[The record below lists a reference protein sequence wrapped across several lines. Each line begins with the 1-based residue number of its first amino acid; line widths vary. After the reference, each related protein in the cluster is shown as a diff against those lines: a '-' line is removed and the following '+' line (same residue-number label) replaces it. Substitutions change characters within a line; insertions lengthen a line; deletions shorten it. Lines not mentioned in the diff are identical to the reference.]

1 MSTQAYIRKTIDLYI
16 SDSFRDL
23 LEQFKDESQV
33 ASLLLHKRLAKEDVV
48 DDNVN
53 FISISDSDKTKI
65 SYLTED
71 RIEKIS
77 QSATD
82 DYWTTSKRFHCKPGA
97 FVTKLFKG
105 ISQKEIEKFSN
116 LYKSFSDKKDFVMKV
131 VSGQDIAKYYDQ
143 ETYSSNSGTLGNS
156 CMKYSRCQRFFKI
169 YTENPDVI
177 SMLVM
182 KSPTGSLIG
191 RALIWNIDG
200 QKVMDRIYTIQDDEY
215 AVFFKQWALKNDCIF
230 KTHQNWN
237 HTLQFDSKTDTQE
250 YKLAVKLKNFNLE
263 YYPYLDT
270 FKWIN
275 LNDGTIANYK
285 VSEDFSVISNADGQS
300 QPHYMLE
307 FDDISRD
314 WQWRG
319 NLMYLEDLNIRTN
332 GNNLNHSETL
342 GKWLLKSES
351 YYDEELRDFFYTDS
365 SKNDAKLVS
374 DRREIIKRI
383 NDEEKKFREDVVNVI
398 DAESSSLYEIL
409 RSNMWMRG
417 QR

>member
-1 MSTQAYIRKTIDLYI
+1 MSTQDYIRKTIDLYI
-16 SDSFRDL
+16 SDSLRDL

-97 FVTKLFKG
+97 FVTKLFKC

-116 LYKSFSDKKDFVMKV
+116 LYKAFSDKKDFTIEII
-131 VSGQDIAKYYDQ
+131 SGQEIAKYYDQ

-177 SMLVM
+177 SMLIM

-215 AVFFKQWALKNDCIF
+215 IVFFKQWALRNNCIF

-237 HTLQFDSKTDTQE
+237 HTLQFDSKVDTNE
-250 YKLAVKLKNFNLE
+250 YKFVVKLKKFNFD

-275 LNDGTIANYK
+275 LNDGNIANYK
-285 VSEDFSVISNADGQS
+285 VSEDFSVISNADGQA

-319 NLMYLEDLNIRTN
+319 NLVYLEDLNIRTN

-342 GKWLLKSES
+342 GKWILKSES
-351 YYDEELRDFFYTDS
+351 YYDEDLRDFFYTDS
-365 SKNDAKLVS
+365 SKNDEKLVNE
-374 DRREIIKRI
+374 RREIIKRI
-383 NDEEKKFREDVVNVI
+383 NDEEKKFRGSN
-398 DAESSSLYEIL
+398 LYEIL
-409 RSNMWMRG
+409 ISDYIGR
-417 QR
+417 

>member
-16 SDSFRDL
+16 SDSLRDL

-33 ASLLLHKRLAKEDVV
+33 ASLILHKRLPKEDVV
-48 DDNVN
+48 DNNVN

-77 QSATD
+77 QSSTD

-97 FVTKLFKG
+97 FVTKLFKC

-116 LYKSFSDKKDFVMKV
+116 LYKAFSDKKDFTIEII
-131 VSGQDIAKYYDQ
+131 SGQEIAKYYDQ

-177 SMLVM
+177 SMLIM

-215 AVFFKQWALKNDCIF
+215 IVFFKQWALRNNCIF

-237 HTLQFDSKTDTQE
+237 HTLQFDSKEETKE
-250 YKLAVKLKNFNLE
+250 YKFVVKLKKFNFD

-275 LNDGTIANYK
+275 LNDGNIANYK
-285 VSEDFSVISNADGQS
+285 VSEDFSVISNADGQT

-319 NLMYLEDLNIRTN
+319 NLFYLEDLNIRTN

-342 GKWLLKSES
+342 GKWILKSES
-351 YYDEELRDFFYTDS
+351 YYDEDLRDFFYTDS
-365 SKNDAKLVS
+365 SKNDEKLVNE
-374 DRREIIKRI
+374 RREIIKRI
-383 NDEEKKFREDVVNVI
+383 NDEEKKFRGSN
-398 DAESSSLYEIL
+398 LYEL
-409 RSNMWMRG
+409 LYLESF
-417 QR
+417 

>member
-16 SDSFRDL
+16 SDSLRDL

-33 ASLLLHKRLAKEDVV
+33 ASLILHKRLPKEDVV
-48 DDNVN
+48 DNNVN

-77 QSATD
+77 QSSTD

-97 FVTKLFKG
+97 FVTKLFKC

-116 LYKSFSDKKDFVMKV
+116 LYKAFSDKKDFTIEII
-131 VSGQDIAKYYDQ
+131 SGQEIAKYYDQ

-177 SMLVM
+177 SMLIM

-215 AVFFKQWALKNDCIF
+215 IVFFKQWALRNNCIF

-237 HTLQFDSKTDTQE
+237 HTLQFDSKEETKE
-250 YKLAVKLKNFNLE
+250 YKFVVKLKKFNFD

-275 LNDGTIANYK
+275 LNDGNIANYK
-285 VSEDFSVISNADGQS
+285 VSEDFSVISNADGQT

-319 NLMYLEDLNIRTN
+319 NLFYLEDLNIRTN
-332 GNNLNHSETL
+332 SNNLNHSETL
-342 GKWLLKSES
+342 GKWILKSES
-351 YYDEELRDFFYTDS
+351 YYDEDLRDFFYTDS
-365 SKNDAKLVS
+365 SKNDEKLVNE
-374 DRREIIKRI
+374 RREIIKRI
-383 NDEEKKFREDVVNVI
+383 NDEEKKFRGSN
-398 DAESSSLYEIL
+398 LYEL
-409 RSNMWMRG
+409 LYLESF
-417 QR
+417 

>member
-16 SDSFRDL
+16 SDSLRDL

-33 ASLLLHKRLAKEDVV
+33 ASLILHKRLPKEDVV
-48 DDNVN
+48 DNNVN

-77 QSATD
+77 QSSTD

-105 ISQKEIEKFSN
+105 IPQKEIEKFSN
-116 LYKSFSDKKDFVMKV
+116 LYKAFSDKKDFTIEII
-131 VSGQDIAKYYDQ
+131 SGQEIAKYYDQ

-177 SMLVM
+177 SMLIM

-215 AVFFKQWALKNDCIF
+215 IVFFKQWALRNNCIF

-237 HTLQFDSKTDTQE
+237 HTLQFDSKEETKE
-250 YKLAVKLKNFNLE
+250 YKFVVKLKKFNFD

-275 LNDGTIANYK
+275 LNDGNIANYK
-285 VSEDFSVISNADGQS
+285 VSEDFSVISNADGQT

-319 NLMYLEDLNIRTN
+319 NLVYLEDLNIRTN
-332 GNNLNHSETL
+332 SNNLNHSETL
-342 GKWLLKSES
+342 GKWILKSES
-351 YYDEELRDFFYTDS
+351 YYDEDLRDFFYTDS
-365 SKNDAKLVS
+365 SKNDEKLVNE
-374 DRREIIKRI
+374 RREIIKRI
-383 NDEEKKFREDVVNVI
+383 NDEEKKFRGSN
-398 DAESSSLYEIL
+398 LYEL
-409 RSNMWMRG
+409 LYLESF
-417 QR
+417 

>member
-16 SDSFRDL
+16 SDSLRDL

-33 ASLLLHKRLAKEDVV
+33 ASLILHKRLPKEDVV
-48 DDNVN
+48 DNNVN

-77 QSATD
+77 QSSTD

-97 FVTKLFKG
+97 FVTKLFKC

-116 LYKSFSDKKDFVMKV
+116 LYKAFSDKKDFTIEII
-131 VSGQDIAKYYDQ
+131 SGQEIAKYYDQ

-177 SMLVM
+177 SMLIM

-215 AVFFKQWALKNDCIF
+215 IVFFKQWALRNNCIF

-237 HTLQFDSKTDTQE
+237 HTLQFDSKEETKE
-250 YKLAVKLKNFNLE
+250 YKFVVKLKKFNFD

-275 LNDGTIANYK
+275 LNDGNIANYK
-285 VSEDFSVISNADGQS
+285 VSEDFSVISNADGQT

-319 NLMYLEDLNIRTN
+319 NLVYLEDLNIRTN
-332 GNNLNHSETL
+332 SNNLNHSETL
-342 GKWLLKSES
+342 GKWILKSES
-351 YYDEELRDFFYTDS
+351 YYDEDLRDFFYTDS
-365 SKNDAKLVS
+365 SKNDEKLVNE
-374 DRREIIKRI
+374 RREIIKRI
-383 NDEEKKFREDVVNVI
+383 NDEEKKFRGSN
-398 DAESSSLYEIL
+398 LYEL
-409 RSNMWMRG
+409 LYLESF
-417 QR
+417 

>member
-1 MSTQAYIRKTIDLYI
+1 MPVQNYTRKTIDLYI
-16 SDSFRDL
+16 SESLRDL
-23 LEQFKDESQV
+23 LEQFKDESEV
-33 ASLLLHKRLAKEDVV
+33 ATLLLHKRLLKEDVV

-53 FISISDSDKTKI
+53 FVSISDSDKTKI
-65 SYLTED
+65 SYLTTD

-97 FVTKLFKG
+97 FVAKLFKG

-116 LYKSFSDKKDFVMKV
+116 LYKSFSDKKDFTMTLVKGD
-131 VSGQDIAKYYDQ
+131 SIAKYYDQ

-156 CMKYSRCQRFFKI
+156 CMKSSRCQKFFGI
-169 YTENPDVI
+169 YTQNPDVI

-191 RALIWNIDG
+191 RALIWQIDG

-215 AVFFKQWALKNDCIF
+215 VVFFKQWAAKNDCVC

-237 HTLQFDSKTDTQE
+237 HTLQFDFKNETKE
-250 YKLAVKLKNFNLE
+250 YKFSAKLEKYNFE

-275 LNDGTIANYK
+275 LNDGVIANYK
-285 VSEDFSVISNADGQS
+285 VSDEFSVISNADGQT

-319 NLMYLEDLNIRTN
+319 NLVYLDDLNIRTN

-342 GKWLLKSES
+342 GRWILKSES
-351 YYDEELRDFFYTDS
+351 YYDEELRDFFWIDS
-365 SKNDAKLVS
+365 SKNDENLLNE
-374 DRREIIKRI
+374 RRNIIKKI
-383 NDEEKKFREDVVNVI
+383 DDQEKKFREEVLSI
-398 DAESSSLYEIL
+398 DIDSSNFYEVLRGNIL
-409 RSNMWMRG
+409 GRIR
-417 QR
+417 R

>member
-1 MSTQAYIRKTIDLYI
+1 MSTQDYIRKTIDLYI
-16 SDSFRDL
+16 SDSLRDL

-105 ISQKEIEKFSN
+105 IPQKEIEKFSN
-116 LYKSFSDKKDFVMKV
+116 LYKSFSDKKDFTMKV

-156 CMKYSRCQRFFKI
+156 CMKYSRCQKFFKI

-215 AVFFKQWALKNDCIF
+215 VVFFKQWALKNGCVF

-237 HTLQFDSKTDTQE
+237 HTLQFDSKVDTNE
-250 YKLAVKLKNFNLE
+250 YKFVVKLKKFNFD

-275 LNDGTIANYK
+275 LNDGNIANYK
-285 VSEDFSVISNADGQS
+285 VSEDFSVISNADGQA
-300 QPHYMLE
+300 QPHYVLE

-319 NLMYLEDLNIRTN
+319 NLVYLEDLNIRTN

-342 GKWLLKSES
+342 GKWILKSES
-351 YYDEELRDFFYTDS
+351 YYDEDLRDFFYTDS
-365 SKNDAKLVS
+365 SKNDEKLVNE
-374 DRREIIKRI
+374 RREIIKRI
-383 NDEEKKFREDVVNVI
+383 NDEEKKFRGSN
-398 DAESSSLYEIL
+398 LYEIL
-409 RSNMWMRG
+409 ISDYIGR
-417 QR
+417 

>member
-365 SKNDAKLVS
+365 SKNDEKLVS

>member
-16 SDSFRDL
+16 SDSLRDL

-105 ISQKEIEKFSN
+105 IPQKEIEKFSN
-116 LYKSFSDKKDFVMKV
+116 LYKSFSDKKDFTMKV
-131 VSGQDIAKYYDQ
+131 VSGQDITKYYDQ

-215 AVFFKQWALKNDCIF
+215 AVFFKQWAMKNDCVF

-237 HTLQFDSKTDTQE
+237 HTLQFDSKVDTQE
-250 YKLAVKLKNFNLE
+250 YKFAVKLKNYSFE

-285 VSEDFSVISNADGQS
+285 VSEDFSVISNADGQT

-319 NLMYLEDLNIRTN
+319 NLVYLEDLNIRTN

-342 GKWLLKSES
+342 GKWILKSES
-351 YYDEELRDFFYTDS
+351 YYDEDLRDFFYTDS
-365 SKNDAKLVS
+365 SKNDEKLINE
-374 DRREIIKRI
+374 RREIIKRI
-383 NDEEKKFREDVVNVI
+383 NDEEKKFREDVISI
-398 DAESSSLYEIL
+398 DVEGSNLYEIL
-409 RSNMWMRG
+409 RSNMWIRR

>member
-16 SDSFRDL
+16 SDSLRDL

-33 ASLLLHKRLAKEDVV
+33 ASLILHKRLPKEDVV
-48 DDNVN
+48 DNNVN

-77 QSATD
+77 QSSTD

-97 FVTKLFKG
+97 FVTKLFKC

-116 LYKSFSDKKDFVMKV
+116 LYKAFSDKKDFTIEII
-131 VSGQDIAKYYDQ
+131 SGQEIAKYYYQ

-177 SMLVM
+177 SMLIM

-215 AVFFKQWALKNDCIF
+215 IVFFKQWALRNNCIF

-237 HTLQFDSKTDTQE
+237 HTLQFDSKEETKE
-250 YKLAVKLKNFNLE
+250 YKFVVKLKKFNFD

-275 LNDGTIANYK
+275 LNDGNIANYK
-285 VSEDFSVISNADGQS
+285 VSEDFSVISNADGQT

-319 NLMYLEDLNIRTN
+319 NLFYLEDLNIRTN
-332 GNNLNHSETL
+332 SNNLNHSETL
-342 GKWLLKSES
+342 GKWILKSES
-351 YYDEELRDFFYTDS
+351 YYDEDLRDFFYTDS
-365 SKNDAKLVS
+365 SKNDEKLVNE
-374 DRREIIKRI
+374 RREIIKRI
-383 NDEEKKFREDVVNVI
+383 NDEEKKFRGSN
-398 DAESSSLYEIL
+398 LYEL
-409 RSNMWMRG
+409 LYLESF
-417 QR
+417 

>member
-16 SDSFRDL
+16 SDSLRDL

-33 ASLLLHKRLAKEDVV
+33 ASLILHKRLPKEDVV
-48 DDNVN
+48 DNNVN

-77 QSATD
+77 QSSTD

-105 ISQKEIEKFSN
+105 IPQKEIEKFSN
-116 LYKSFSDKKDFVMKV
+116 LYKAFSDKKDFTIEII
-131 VSGQDIAKYYDQ
+131 SGQEIAKYYDQ

-177 SMLVM
+177 SMLIM

-215 AVFFKQWALKNDCIF
+215 IVFFKQWALRNNCIF

-237 HTLQFDSKTDTQE
+237 HTLQFDSKEETKE
-250 YKLAVKLKNFNLE
+250 YKFVVKLKKFNFD

-275 LNDGTIANYK
+275 LNDGNIANYK
-285 VSEDFSVISNADGQS
+285 VSEDFSVISNADGQT

-319 NLMYLEDLNIRTN
+319 NLFYLEDLNIRTN

-342 GKWLLKSES
+342 GKWILKSES
-351 YYDEELRDFFYTDS
+351 YYDEDLRDFFYTDS
-365 SKNDAKLVS
+365 SKNDEKLVNE
-374 DRREIIKRI
+374 RREIIKRI
-383 NDEEKKFREDVVNVI
+383 NDEEKKFRGSN
-398 DAESSSLYEIL
+398 LYEL
-409 RSNMWMRG
+409 LYLESF
-417 QR
+417 

>member
-16 SDSFRDL
+16 SDSLRDL

-48 DDNVN
+48 DGNVN

-97 FVTKLFKG
+97 FVTKLFNG

-116 LYKSFSDKKDFVMKV
+116 LYKSFSDKKDFTMKV
-131 VSGQDIAKYYDQ
+131 VSGQDIAKYYNQ

-191 RALIWNIDG
+191 RALVWNIDG

-215 AVFFKQWALKNDCIF
+215 AVFFKQWAMKNDCVF

-237 HTLQFDSKTDTQE
+237 HTLQFDSKEETKE
-250 YKLAVKLKNFNLE
+250 YKFAVKLKNYTFE

-285 VSEDFSVISNADGQS
+285 ISEDFSVISNADGQAH
-300 QPHYMLE
+300 PHYMLE

-319 NLMYLEDLNIRTN
+319 NLFYLEDLNIRTN
-332 GNNLNHSETL
+332 SNNLNHSETL
-342 GKWLLKSES
+342 GKWILKSES
-351 YYDEELRDFFYTDS
+351 YYDEDLRDFFYTDS
-365 SKNDAKLVS
+365 SKNDEKLVNE
-374 DRREIIKRI
+374 RREIIKRI
-383 NDEEKKFREDVVNVI
+383 NDEEKKFRKDVISI
-398 DAESSSLYEIL
+398 DIEGSNLYEIL
-409 RSNMWMRG
+409 RGNWTRH

>member
-1 MSTQAYIRKTIDLYI
+1 MSTQDYIRKTIDLYI
-16 SDSFRDL
+16 SDSLRDL

-105 ISQKEIEKFSN
+105 IPQKEIEKFSN
-116 LYKSFSDKKDFVMKV
+116 LYKSFSDKKDFTMKV

-156 CMKYSRCQRFFKI
+156 CMKYSRCQKFFKI

-215 AVFFKQWALKNDCIF
+215 VVFFKQWALKNGCVF
-230 KTHQNWN
+230 KTYQNWN
-237 HTLQFDSKTDTQE
+237 HTLQFDSKVDTNE
-250 YKLAVKLKNFNLE
+250 YKFVVKLKKFNFD

-275 LNDGTIANYK
+275 LNDGNIANYK
-285 VSEDFSVISNADGQS
+285 VSEDFSVISNADGQA
-300 QPHYMLE
+300 QPHYVLE

-319 NLMYLEDLNIRTN
+319 NLVYLEDLNIRTN

-342 GKWLLKSES
+342 GKWILKSES
-351 YYDEELRDFFYTDS
+351 YYDEDLRDFFYTDS
-365 SKNDAKLVS
+365 SKNDEKLVNE
-374 DRREIIKRI
+374 RREIIKRI
-383 NDEEKKFREDVVNVI
+383 NDEEKKFRGSN
-398 DAESSSLYEIL
+398 LYEIL
-409 RSNMWMRG
+409 ISDYIGR
-417 QR
+417 

>member
-16 SDSFRDL
+16 SDSLRDL

-33 ASLLLHKRLAKEDVV
+33 ASLILHKRLPKEDVV
-48 DDNVN
+48 DNNVN

-77 QSATD
+77 QSSTD

-97 FVTKLFKG
+97 FVTKLFKC

-116 LYKSFSDKKDFVMKV
+116 LYKAFSDKKDFTIEII
-131 VSGQDIAKYYDQ
+131 SGQEIAKYYYQ

-177 SMLVM
+177 SMLIM

-215 AVFFKQWALKNDCIF
+215 IVFFKQWALRNNCIF

-237 HTLQFDSKTDTQE
+237 HTLQFDSKEETKE
-250 YKLAVKLKNFNLE
+250 YKFVVKLKKFNFD

-275 LNDGTIANYK
+275 LNDGNIANYK
-285 VSEDFSVISNADGQS
+285 VSEDFSVISNADGQT

-319 NLMYLEDLNIRTN
+319 NLVYLEDLNIRTN
-332 GNNLNHSETL
+332 SNNLNHSETL
-342 GKWLLKSES
+342 GKWILKSES
-351 YYDEELRDFFYTDS
+351 YYDEDLRDFFYTDS
-365 SKNDAKLVS
+365 SKNDEKLVNE
-374 DRREIIKRI
+374 RREIIKRI
-383 NDEEKKFREDVVNVI
+383 NDEEKKFRGSN
-398 DAESSSLYEIL
+398 LYEL
-409 RSNMWMRG
+409 LYLESF
-417 QR
+417 